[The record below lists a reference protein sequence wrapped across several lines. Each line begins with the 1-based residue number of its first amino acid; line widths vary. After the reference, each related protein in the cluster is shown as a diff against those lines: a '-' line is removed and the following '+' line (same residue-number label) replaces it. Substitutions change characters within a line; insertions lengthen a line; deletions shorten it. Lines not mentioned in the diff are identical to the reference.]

1 MGIKRRDDGTTDNAR
16 SALPSMPSGG
26 SEATPRFDRREA
38 TVALRRVG
46 YVVTR
51 VLGILVDNAT
61 RSGDATAATVLLD
74 QVGPVCETL
83 AELDLG
89 TIEGG
94 Q

>member
-26 SEATPRFDRREA
+26 SGATRFDRREA

-51 VLGILVDNAT
+51 VLGILVDNAA
-61 RSGDATAATVLLD
+61 RAGDTTAATVLLEK
-74 QVGPVCETL
+74 VGPACETL
-83 AELDLG
+83 AELDLD
-89 TIEGG
+89 TIGG
-94 Q
+94 AQ